1 MVNNLFFLSGDKLK
15 SNNKSYICNPKSVLI
30 NNAK

>member
-15 SNNKSYICNPKSVLI
+15 SKNKSYICQYKKRSYQ
-30 NNAK
+30 